1 MNWSVF
7 LVLLGWGGGLCGLAF
22 ALIAFVGGLL
32 GESVRLFA
40 LSFVAAL
47 IGIALLAMGIAAS

>member
-7 LVLLGWGGGLCGLAF
+7 LVLLGWGGGLCSLVF
-22 ALIAFVGGLL
+22 SLIAFVGGLL

-47 IGIALLAMGIAAS
+47 IGVGLLAMGISAS